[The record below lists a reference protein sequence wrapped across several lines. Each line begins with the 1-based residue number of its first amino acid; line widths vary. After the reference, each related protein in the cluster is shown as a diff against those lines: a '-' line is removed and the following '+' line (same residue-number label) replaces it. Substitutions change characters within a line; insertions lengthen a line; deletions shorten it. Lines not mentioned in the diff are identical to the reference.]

1 MIQCEPGGLLKE
13 IEKIRV
19 TSYGTDCKREFEPR
33 EQVFP
38 ELVFSC

>member
-19 TSYGTDCKREFEPR
+19 TSYGKLQREFEPR